1 MANLQYI
8 KAKGSYGIHY
18 GLGLDEIAVN
28 FEHISGLINLAGA
41 NGTSKTTFMEMLS
54 PFPVFPSR
62 QQKNPQKYNFKKQ
75 FKDRNSYKEV
85 CYLHQS
91 KTYVFRVEIPAGTTM
106 SPEGFITCDGVPMV
120 KGKISEYKRV
130 VSELFGSEKL
140 FYSSIFSCQGGQKL
154 TDLTV
159 GDFKNLLI
167 ELLGLKKYT
176 EYWHNTGAVIK
187 ECESALAEVLRDLEF
202 YSEKETE
209 IEKNGKSLELNHF
222 SLEQRQIEISGIE
235 KNIAEAKV
243 KISVLQKELSESERQ
258 EAVVQEKQK
267 QFNALTDQIVTQ
279 RAETAE
285 MVRKWGE
292 YRQSYYTETKPYSD
306 LIKQKDEILNAS
318 SGLESAKAEVEKLNA
333 ELASLTEQGTD
344 KKNRI
349 GSIEVAISKLE
360 SDRVLNQNNPE
371 IKILRDQMA
380 RVKTDIIRVKDKI
393 ILSESKTSVLVLAPA
408 IKVLDKELE
417 QFAQAETLLTK
428 RPGLCTIDECPF
440 IKDALEKISGKA
452 GKQKEITASRELT
465 EKLIADEKLVLEK
478 LSEES
483 SLLSKELLSIQ
494 TDLEKQTEEVQA
506 WDKDIKARI
515 DWHTTEK
522 TRLSTEKDTLTL
534 LYKDVSGK
542 LTSCLSQIALFE
554 AFAGKKADLETA
566 EKLLDQAD
574 RTFAQ
579 KTADYNL
586 ADKEIHVRMMELE
599 EAAESMKNEIILI
612 LPARTSEEIK
622 TLLNTG
628 NYVLPDLEGKLKQ
641 AQKEAGDI
649 EKSIAVL
656 EDKTK
661 AAEKNIEEIAQ
672 LKSRETFVREEL
684 SKWSYIRDAVSKSGL
699 QALEISAAAPLLTGI
714 ANDLL
719 HSAYG
724 GEFFLDLV
732 TQDPETGAE
741 ILDIMITRGDG
752 QTYSLCDFSGGESVW
767 ILQAFKAAQILV
779 NTEKSGIHFATCFA
793 DEESGALDK
802 EKAERFI
809 QMYRALMV
817 QGHFEKL
824 FFISHIPECQTMAD
838 HSLIFQQG
846 GIVSESD
853 IGMVE

>member
-1 MANLQYI
+1 MANLQYL
-8 KAKGSYGIHY
+8 KCKGSFGIWY
-18 GLGLDEIAVN
+18 GLGMDEVAVN
-28 FEHISGLINLAGA
+28 FANTSGLINLAGN

-75 FKDRNSYKEV
+75 FRLRDSYKEV
-85 CYLHQS
+85 CYLHQG
-91 KTYVFRVEIPAGTTM
+91 KKYVFRVEVPAGTTM
-106 SPEGFITCDGVPMV
+106 SPEGYIWCDGVPMV
-120 KGKISEYKRV
+120 KGKISEYKKV
-130 VSELFGSEKL
+130 VSELFGSERL

-187 ECESALAEVLRDLEF
+187 ECETALSEVLRDMEF
-202 YSEKETE
+202 YSTREQEIDENKNSLERDRCYLEEKQYGISV
-209 IEKNGKSLELNHF
+209 IEK
-222 SLEQRQIEISGIE
+222 Q
-235 KNIAEAKV
+235 IAEARV
-243 KISVLQKELSESERQ
+243 KTEALKKELSESEKQ
-258 EAVVQEKQK
+258 EAIVQEKQK
-267 QFNALTDQIVTQ
+267 QFNTLTDQIVTL

-285 MVRKWGE
+285 MVRKFGE

-306 LIKQKDEILNAS
+306 LIKQEDEILNAS
-318 SGLESAKAEVEKLNA
+318 SAIESAKAEVEKLNA
-333 ELASLTEQGTD
+333 ELSSLTEHGTE
-344 KKNRI
+344 KKAHIARI
-349 GSIEVAISKLE
+349 EIAISRLE
-360 SDRVLNQNNPE
+360 SDRVMNQNNPE
-371 IKILRDQMA
+371 IKILRDQMS
-380 RVKTDIIRVKDKI
+380 RVKTETIRVKDKI
-393 ILSESKTSVLVLAPA
+393 ILSDSKTSVLILAPA
-408 IKVLDKELE
+408 TKALEKELE
-417 QFAQAETLLTK
+417 QFAQAESLLEK

-452 GKQKEITASRELT
+452 GKQKEITESKELT

-483 SLLSKELLSIQ
+483 SLLAKELLSIQ
-494 TDLEKQTEEVQA
+494 TDLEKKEEEVQA
-506 WDKDIKARI
+506 WDKNIVTRINLYTADI
-515 DWHTTEK
+515 
-522 TRLSTEKDTLTL
+522 TRLLTDRDSL
-534 LYKDVSGK
+534 GQLYKDTSGR
-542 LTSCLSQIALFE
+542 LTSCLSHIKTLEAL
-554 AFAGKKADLETA
+554 AGKKSELETA
-566 EKLLDQAD
+566 EKLLGQAD

-586 ADKEIHVRMMELE
+586 SEKETHARMTELE
-599 EAAESMKNEIILI
+599 EAAMALKNEIIL
-612 LPARTSEEIK
+612 LTPARTSEEIK

-656 EDKTK
+656 EDKAK
-661 AAEKNIEEIAQ
+661 AAEKDIEEIAR
-672 LKSRETFVREEL
+672 LRSRETFIREEL

-719 HSAYG
+719 HAAYG
-724 GEFFLDLV
+724 GEFYLDLI

-752 QTYSLCDFSGGESVW
+752 ETYSLCDFSGGESVW
-767 ILQAFKAAQILV
+767 VLQAFKAAQILV
-779 NTEKSGIHFATCFA
+779 NAEKSGVHFATCFA

-824 FFISHIPECQTMAD
+824 FFISHIPECQAMAD
-838 HSLIFQQG
+838 HSLVFQQG

-853 IGMVE
+853 IGMVA